1 MSSDITLHY
10 PRNTIVNH
18 PFFPVL
24 FKSDLKNLQ
33 VVLLQNVHELDLPS
47 NNVKQFLRVS
57 VIKRIADGVLLQE
70 EPNWRFFFPS
80 VPAGSAYIIE
90 IRDSSATCLA
100 RVEDIRVRR
109 VHDIQISC
117 PVSGNLNQKAC
128 ARGTTGE
135 PSLQVECYIFK
146 GKQRFSFPPATP
158 SGSNWQTT
166 SVDMSSVVNTSGWTL
181 VAMDT
186 SGASGMVGDL
196 SIVASGGQNCC

>member
-80 VPAGSAYIIE
+80 VPEGIGYIIE
-90 IRDSSATCLA
+90 IRDSSTTSLA
-100 RVEDIRVRR
+100 RVEDIRVSPVR
-109 VHDIQISC
+109 DIQISC
-117 PVSGNLNQKAC
+117 PASGNLNQRAC

-135 PSLQVECYIFK
+135 PGLQVECYMFK
-146 GKQRFSFPPATP
+146 GKQKFSFPPPNLGA
-158 SGSNWQTT
+158 NWQTGV
-166 SVDMSSVVNTSGWTL
+166 VDMSAAVGTSGWTF

-186 SGASGMVGDL
+186 SGASGMVADI